1 PSTSLDR
8 TLRDFVPDQKVF
20 GRYTLTRILGRGG
33 MGIVWLAHDDELDRD
48 VALKFLPEIIVH
60 DRAVVADLK
69 RETKRALEL
78 THENIIRI
86 HDFIQ
91 DSISACISM
100 EYIDGDTLSNLR
112 ADKATRIFEPEEI
125 QPWLSQLCEALDYA
139 HNHARII
146 HRDLKPSNLMISKRG
161 VLKIA
166 DF

>member
-1 PSTSLDR
+1 MR
-8 TLRDFVPDQKVF
+8 EFVSGQKLF
-20 GRYTLTRILGRGG
+20 GRYTLIKILGRGG
-33 MGIVWLAHDDELDRD
+33 IGIVWLAHDDELDRD

-86 HDFIQ
+86 HDFVQ

-112 ADKATRIFEPEEI
+112 SDKAARIFEPDE
-125 QPWLSQLCEALDYA
+125 L
-139 HNHARII
+139 
-146 HRDLKPSNLMISKRG
+146 
-161 VLKIA
+161 
-166 DF
+166 